1 MYVFA
6 ANSYTGDTVV
16 AGGTFYMR
24 DASAVPQMSNIRL
37 AGGHLAT
44 MYFNPVRARF
54 GGYGTFASWDDNYL
68 TITNEL
74 RFSAADLA
82 AGRKITCAG
91 GKFSIG
97 ADCVLTVDGLN
108 TLPDGKYT
116 LMDATGTGI
125 ILGNAPRLVGAEA
138 DKWKVAVTGDGKKMT
153 LRRICGIRI
162 SIR

>member
-1 MYVFA
+1 MSVFA

-24 DASAVPQMSNIRL
+24 HASAVPPMSSIRL

-44 MYFNPVRARF
+44 MDYNPVRARL
-54 GGYGTFASWDDNYL
+54 GGYGTFASWDYAYL

-108 TLPDGKYT
+108 ALPDGRYT

-125 ILGNAPRLVGAEA
+125 ILGNAPHLVDAVAE
-138 DKWKVAVTGDGKKMT
+138 KWKVAISDDGKEMT
-153 LRRICGIRI
+153 LRRARGTRF

>member
-1 MYVFA
+1 MQ
-6 ANSYTGDTVV
+6 N
-16 AGGTFYMR
+16 
-24 DASAVPQMSNIRL
+24 ASAVPPMGNIRL

-44 MYFNPVRARF
+44 KDFNPVRACL
-54 GGYGTFASWDDNYL
+54 GGYGTFASWDYAYL

-97 ADCVLTVDGLN
+97 DNCVITVDGLN
-108 TLPDGKYT
+108 ALPDGKYT

-125 ILGNAPRLVGAEA
+125 ILGNAPRLVGAGA
-138 DKWKVAVTGDGKKMT
+138 KKWDVAVSDDGKTMT
-153 LRRICGIRI
+153 LRSLGGTTIIIR
-162 SIR
+162 